1 MSAPP
6 RGDDA
11 RGPGPESR
19 VGDTV
24 RFRIETSSP
33 EQTEAVGR
41 RLGGLLRAGAVIA
54 LSGDLGA
61 GKTVLARG
69 IAAGAG
75 AAGHVAS
82 PTFTFL
88 REYHGA
94 VTVYH
99 VDLYRLERPQQLE
112 DLGLEEV
119 LDGNGIVVLEWAEK
133 ARPLLPPEHLWI
145 TIRFMNGEDTRE
157 LVFSPR
163 GSRYVD
169 VVTRLRSREE

>member
-1 MSAPP
+1 PP
-6 RGDDA
+6 CAGDEA

-33 EQTEAVGR
+33 EETEALGR
-41 RLGGLLRAGAVIA
+41 RLGGLLRAGDVIA

-82 PTFTFL
+82 PPFTFL
-88 REYHGA
+88 REYHGPLPLFPA
-94 VTVYH
+94 
-99 VDLYRLERPQQLE
+99 DLSRLSHPPQLS
-112 DLGLEEV
+112 GP
-119 LDGNGIVVLEWAEK
+119 A
-133 ARPLLPPEHLWI
+133 
-145 TIRFMNGEDTRE
+145 
-157 LVFSPR
+157 
-163 GSRYVD
+163 
-169 VVTRLRSREE
+169 

>member
-1 MSAPP
+1 MGLVLPNPEP
-6 RGDDA
+6 RTPDRESVSGRA
-11 RGPGPESR
+11 LELRLHTATPE
-19 VGDTV
+19 
-24 RFRIETSSP
+24 E
-33 EQTEAVGR
+33 TEALGR
-41 RLGGLLRAGAVIA
+41 RLGGLLRAGDVIA

-88 REYHGA
+88 REYHGP
-94 VTVYH
+94 VTIYH
-99 VDLYRLERPQQLE
+99 ADLYRLDRPQQLE
-112 DLGLEEV
+112 DLGLDEI

-145 TIRFMNGEDTRE
+145 TIRFMNSEDTRQ
-157 LVFSPR
+157 LAFSPK
-163 GSRYVD
+163 GARYVEIIEKL
-169 VVTRLRSREE
+169 TKA

>member
-1 MSAPP
+1 MPNPEP
-6 RGDDA
+6 RTPDRESVSGRA
-11 RGPGPESR
+11 SHLRLHTATPE
-19 VGDTV
+19 
-24 RFRIETSSP
+24 E
-33 EQTEAVGR
+33 TEALGR
-41 RLGGLLRAGAVIA
+41 RLGGLLRAGDVVA

-61 GKTVLARG
+61 GKTVLTRG

-75 AAGHVAS
+75 AGGHVVS

-99 VDLYRLERPQQLE
+99 VDLYRLDRPQQLE
-112 DLGLEEV
+112 DLGLDEI
-119 LDGNGIVVLEWAEK
+119 LDGTGIVVLEWAEK

-157 LVFSPR
+157 LAFSPK
-163 GSRYVD
+163 GARYVEIIEKL
-169 VVTRLRSREE
+169 TKA